1 MTTAWDLL
9 ITTRDAVGAGP
20 VDQDDLSLA
29 LAGAE
34 LLDMAAAGIVA
45 LEDDRV
51 LPLTPAAP
59 ATTSAGDS
67 LLDQAVHWLVRE
79 PPYEKVEEWLWRR
92 GERLTAA
99 YLGALETEG
108 YAVRPRR
115 HWVRSDQPVLVDSP
129 AREHAAERW
138 ASGEPVLSALGSA
151 VGIGGGISGGG
162 TSGNGTDFG
171 FDGDRAAGDTLTGLD
186 DATAGVLAAVSNSVT
201 ELEAVRQRRRVEQAA
216 FDNIW
221 RGM

>member
-9 ITTRDAVGAGP
+9 ITTRDAMGAGP

-51 LPLTPAAP
+51 LPLTPAPP
-59 ATTSAGDS
+59 ATTSAGDG

-79 PPYEKVEEWLWRR
+79 PPYEKVEDWLWRR

-138 ASGEPVLSALGSA
+138 ASREPVLSALGSA
-151 VGIGGGISGGG
+151 VGIGGGATG
-162 TSGNGTDFG
+162 G
-171 FDGDRAAGDTLTGLD
+171 FDGDRADGDTLTGLD

-221 RGM
+221 RGL